1 MRNAIRLYSGLILAA
16 FVLTHLLN
24 HSLGLIS
31 LEAMDRGRMILN
43 APWSNIIGGP
53 LLLAAFFFHILNALY
68 AIYRRTSLRMSNWEA
83 TQLSM
88 GLAIPILL
96 GPHLAGAFIGQ
107 FLAGHKPTY
116 EWYIAFYWI
125 VAPVQG
131 GIQTAGLLAA
141 WIHGSVGIH
150 YWLRT
155 KIGYERYAPL
165 LLSLIVAIPVAAVS
179 GFIAAGLGAQRLAA
193 ADPDFVDRAFKAIR
207 LTGENAD
214 LVVNLANAST
224 WTAMA
229 VIAIPFLLRSIRTV
243 VNRMRQ
249 GPVLILPD
257 DRRLSIQKGATVL
270 ETLRAAGIPHASVC
284 GGRGRCTTCRVRIL
298 KGGDALPEPGGIEAR
313 ALARIEAPPELR
325 LACQIRPDADISVV
339 PLLPPRAT
347 ADQGRQPGGLEGL
360 ERQITIVFIDLRGS
374 TKLGETKLPYDV
386 LFILNQFFAEMTKA
400 LHETRGHYSQF
411 TGDGLM
417 AIYGLN
423 SPKPEDGARDALAG
437 AAAMLKRI
445 EALNASLESELPFP
459 LQIGIGINDGEA
471 IVGAMGPPSAQTVT
485 AIGDS
490 VNSAAR
496 LEALCK
502 EHGKPL
508 VIAKSTAIL
517 AGVAPPED
525 ALHAIEL
532 RGRSEVTEYYALD
545 TVPTPEGGRA

>member
-1 MRNAIRLYSGLILAA
+1 MRNAIRLYSGLILAS

-43 APWSNIIGGP
+43 APWSNIVGGP
-53 LLLAAFFFHILNALY
+53 LLLAAFVVHILNALY

-96 GPHLAGAFIGQ
+96 GPHLAGTFVGQ

-116 EWYIAFYWI
+116 EWVVTYYWV
-125 VAPVQG
+125 VAPAEG
-131 GIQTAGLLAA
+131 GMQAAGLIAA

-150 YWLRT
+150 YWLRM
-155 KIGYERYAPL
+155 KAGYARYAPL
-165 LLSLIVAIPVAAVS
+165 LLALAVAIPVAALS
-179 GFIAAGLGAQRLAA
+179 GFIAAGIGAQRLAD
-193 ADPDFVDRAFKAIR
+193 ADPQFVHQAYAAMG
-207 LTGENAD
+207 LTGGNGT
-214 LVVNLANAST
+214 LVGKLTSYSI
-224 WTAMA
+224 WTALA
-229 VIAIPFLLRSIRTV
+229 VIAVPFALRSIRSVLTRV
-243 VNRMRQ
+243 RQ
-249 GPVLILPD
+249 GPVLTLPD
-257 DRRLSIQKGATVL
+257 GRRLNVQKGATVL
-270 ETLRAAGIPHASVC
+270 ETLRASGIQHASVC

-298 KGGDALPEPGGIEAR
+298 QGGDALAEPGGIEAR

-325 LACQIRPDADISVV
+325 LACQIRPTASLSVV

-400 LHETRGHYSQF
+400 LHATRGHYSQF

-417 AIYGLN
+417 AIYGLK
-423 SPKPEDGARDALAG
+423 SAKPEDGARDALAG
-437 AAAMLKRI
+437 AAAMLSRI

-471 IVGAMGPPSAQTVT
+471 IVGAMGPPSAQTLT

-496 LEALCK
+496 LESLCK

-508 VIAKSTAIL
+508 VIAKTTADL
-517 AGVAPPED
+517 AGISLPEEN
-525 ALHAIEL
+525 LHAIEL
-532 RGRSEVTEYYALD
+532 RGRSGVTEYYALD
-545 TVPTPEGGRA
+545 EAPTP

>member
-1 MRNAIRLYSGLILAA
+1 MRNAIRLYSGLILAS
-16 FVLTHLLN
+16 FVLTHFLN

-43 APWSNIIGGP
+43 APWNNIVGGP
-53 LLLAAFFFHILNALY
+53 LLLAAFFVHILNALY

-96 GPHLAGAFIGQ
+96 GPHLAGTFVGQ
-107 FLAGHKPTY
+107 FVAGHNPTY
-116 EWYIAFYWI
+116 AWVVSYYW
-125 VAPVQG
+125 VLSPVEG
-131 GIQTAGLLAA
+131 GMQAAGLLAA

-155 KIGYERYAPL
+155 KPGYKRYVSAL
-165 LLSLIVAIPVAAVS
+165 LALSVGIAVAALS
-179 GFIAAGLGAQRLAA
+179 GFIAAGIGAQRLAE
-193 ADPDFVDRAFKAIR
+193 ADPDFVQKAFDAMG
-207 LTGENAD
+207 LAGGNED
-214 LVVNLANAST
+214 LVNTMVRSSI
-224 WTAMA
+224 WTAIA
-229 VIAIPFLLRSIRTV
+229 VLAVPFILRSVRAGM
-243 VNRMRQ
+243 NRVRN
-249 GPVLILPD
+249 GPSLALPD
-257 DRRLSIQKGATVL
+257 GRKLSIQKGATVL

-284 GGRGRCTTCRVRIL
+284 GGRGRCTTCRVRVL
-298 KGGDALPEPGGIEAR
+298 KGGDALADPDGIEAR
-313 ALARIEAPPELR
+313 ALARIDAPPELR
-325 LACQIRPDADISVV
+325 LACQIRPSADIAVI
-339 PLLPPRAT
+339 PLLPPRAD

-423 SPKPEDGARDALAG
+423 SAKPEDGARDALAG

-445 EALNASLESELPFP
+445 EALNTSLESELPFP
-459 LQIGIGINDGEA
+459 LKIGIGINDGEA
-471 IVGAMGPPSAQTVT
+471 IVGAMGPPSAQTLT

-508 VIAKSTAIL
+508 VIAKTTADL
-517 AGVAPPED
+517 AGITLPAEN
-525 ALHAIEL
+525 LHAIEL
-532 RGRSEVTEYYALD
+532 RGRSGLTEYYALD
-545 TVPTPEGGRA
+545 DAPTP

>member
-1 MRNAIRLYSGLILAA
+1 MRNAVRLYSGLILAA

-31 LEAMDRGRMILN
+31 LDAMDRGRVILN
-43 APWSNIIGGP
+43 APWSNIVGGP
-53 LLLAAFFFHILNALY
+53 LLLLAFTVHILNALY
-68 AIYRRTSLRMSNWEA
+68 AIYRRTSLKMSNWEA

-96 GPHLAGAFIGQ
+96 GPHLAGTFIGQ

-116 EWYIAFYWI
+116 EWVVTYYWV
-125 VAPVQG
+125 VAPAEG
-131 GIQTAGLLAA
+131 WMQTAGLLAA

-155 KIGYERYAPL
+155 KPGYGRWSPFL
-165 LLSLIVAIPVAAVS
+165 LAFSVAIAVTAVS
-179 GFIAAGLGAQRLAA
+179 GFVSAGIEAQRMAAG
-193 ADPDFVDRAFKAIR
+193 DPGFVHRAFAAMGLSGSNGELVGDLIRYAI
-207 LTGENAD
+207 
-214 LVVNLANAST
+214 
-224 WTAMA
+224 WTAVA
-229 VIAIPFLLRSIRTV
+229 VIAVPFALRSVRAGIGRL
-243 VNRMRQ
+243 RK
-249 GPVLILPD
+249 GPSLLLPD
-257 DRRLSIQKGATVL
+257 GRKLGIQPGATVL

-284 GGRGRCTTCRVRIL
+284 GGRGRCTTCRVRVMQ
-298 KGGDALPEPGGIEAR
+298 GRDALPDPGGIEAR

-325 LACQIRPDADISVV
+325 LACQVRPTADTSII
-339 PLLPPRAT
+339 PLLPPSAT
-347 ADQGRQPGGLEGL
+347 AEEGRQPGGLEGL
-360 ERQITIVFIDLRGS
+360 ERQIVIVFIDLRGS

-417 AIYGLN
+417 AIYGLH
-423 SPKPEDGARDALAG
+423 SAKPEDGARDALAG
-437 AAAMLKRI
+437 AAAMLRRI
-445 EALNASLESELPFP
+445 DALNKSLESELPFP
-459 LQIGIGINDGEA
+459 LKIGIGINDGEA
-471 IVGAMGPPSAQTVT
+471 IVGAMGPPTAQTLT

-508 VIAKSTAIL
+508 VIAKTTAIL
-517 AGVAPPED
+517 AGVTPPED

-532 RGRSEVTEYYALD
+532 RGRSEMTEYYALD
-545 TVPTPEGGRA
+545 TVPTS